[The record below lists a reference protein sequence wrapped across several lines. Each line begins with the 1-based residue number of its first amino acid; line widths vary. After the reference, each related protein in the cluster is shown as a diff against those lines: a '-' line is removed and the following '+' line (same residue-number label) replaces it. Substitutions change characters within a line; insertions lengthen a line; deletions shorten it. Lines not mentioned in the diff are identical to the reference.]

1 SYKKHGGYKEGIRGK
16 GYIVQSLEAALWAF
30 WSNKDSF
37 EKGALDAVN
46 LGDDTDTTAAIYGQL
61 AGAYYGYRKLPDKWM
76 QHMYGQKFIRC
87 LSEWIIYE
95 GQHWSPDSSETLNV
109 PSIQSQSSAM
119 SSSSITDKQNY
130 PEHASGGSSQ
140 TRAKSGASH
149 SSIGSTASSRDME
162 RQISTPSGSAQFDNA
177 SASSKIQQP
186 GSKHTTHY
194 STTSSKDHD
203 TSMSSN
209 SAQSPQ
215 IKSEPGYFLQRLQT
229 RSGVDEWLMSLGTEY
244 KQYVPCF
251 GEHLID
257 GFWLLNYVNK
267 ESLIKYEVSNEEHR
281 KKILDGIQLLVD
293 ECKRLRSSNGN

>member
-61 AGAYYGYRKLPDKWM
+61 AGAYYGYHKLPDKWM

-95 GQHWSPDSSETLNV
+95 GQYWSPDSSETLNV

-119 SSSSITDKQNY
+119 SSSSIIDKQNY

-149 SSIGSTASSRDME
+149 SSIGSTASSKDIQ
-162 RQISTPSGSAQFDNA
+162 RQMSTPSGSTQLNNA

-186 GSKHTTHY
+186 GNSNTPQH
-194 STTSSKDHD
+194 STTSPKDYN
-203 TSMSSN
+203 T
-209 SAQSPQ
+209 A
-215 IKSEPGYFLQRLQT
+215 EPGYFLQRLQT

-251 GEHLID
+251 EEHLID

-267 ESLIKYEVSNEEHR
+267 ESLIKYEVTNEEHR